1 MHTHPAFAVGT
12 ATATEA
18 ANAGFTHV
26 VNADGDAAAL
36 AHLIA
41 NTLSPRDGT
50 LLLPVAK
57 GQGRDLTASLRSRG
71 FRVQRSVAYRAA
83 PVATLPEAAA
93 SSLEQRQVGAV
104 MLFSGETSHHFVRLL
119 RMANLVDSVR
129 DVEAVSI
136 SERAA
141 VALRPLPWRCIRVA
155 AKPNQDEMLA
165 LLL

>member
-1 MHTHPAFAVGT
+1 MHTHPVFAVGT

-18 ANAGFTHV
+18 TNAGFTRV
-26 VNADGDAAAL
+26 FNADGDAAAL

-57 GQGRDLTASLRSRG
+57 GQGQDLTASLRNRG
-71 FRVQRSVAYRAA
+71 FRVQRSVAYRAT
-83 PVATLPEAAA
+83 PVDTLPEAAA
-93 SSLEQRQVGAV
+93 TSLAKRQVGAV
-104 MLFSGETSHHFVRLL
+104 MLFSGETSRHFVNLL
-119 RMANLVDSVR
+119 RMSQLVDSVR

-141 VALRPLPWRCIRVA
+141 VALRQLPWRRIRVA
-155 AKPNQDEMLA
+155 AKPNQDAMLA
-165 LLL
+165 LLI